1 MSTPEFMKYVENI
14 GHIFP
19 ECADIIGKRII
30 LKVDS
35 VPVRSDKEFLDWCRA
50 CWIIV
55 EPGVTKTTSV
65 LQEIDQSYVGFK
77 KGLYASIASL
87 VGDRLK
93 TANGSGQPQ
102 MGLSDYGMLMH

>member
-19 ECADIIGKRII
+19 ECADIIGKRIM

-35 VPVRSDKEFLDWCRA
+35 VPVRSDKEFLDWCGAR
-50 CWIIV
+50 WIIV
-55 EPGVTKTTSV
+55 ETGVTKTTSV
-65 LQEIDQSYVGFK
+65 LQEIYQSYGGFK
-77 KGLYASIASL
+77 TGFCASIASL

-93 TANGSGQPQ
+93 DANGSGQPH
-102 MGLSDYGMLMH
+102 MGAPDYGVRMH